1 MKINA
6 SYFTKLV
13 SIILFTAPSYAQSPD
28 FSALEGM
35 TAADLSVAV
44 PADQI
49 PDSRKYGVS
58 YRLNGVLT
66 VAGENVLLNTADG
79 RVFTLDMSLRKARR
93 FDGQTVNI
101 RAKAIAADDL
111 DTLNVDEIELYNPAE
126 HDIQLPPRQ
135 DKRRAAKVLAETKA
149 GIEVENVRWLY
160 DAEPSADKFDWATAK
175 IRPELVKKVYFVKK
189 PFPPEWLA
197 AHSLFVF
204 TFEDGGLTDAN
215 GNQAS
220 GLALTVEAFLREG
233 EVYDL
238 KTGLK
243 DRFGVVWLLTTW
255 EDYAARTALVDKAR
269 LVPYE
274 VKLSKAQNA
283 EMLKEA
289 LRLSSVNRDG
299 EYYHTVTNNCTNN
312 LLILMNRVLPEK
324 QQIRMWTIP
333 YLVYNGRA
341 TMPVVVPG
349 YLQGKGRL
357 GPELGTIDASN
368 YKRPLD

>member
-1 MKINA
+1 MRINT
-6 SYFTKLV
+6 SYFAGMI
-13 SIILFTAPSYAQSPD
+13 SMILFTAPVCAQQPD

-35 TAADLSVAV
+35 TAADLAVSV

-49 PDSRKYGVS
+49 PDSRKYGVT

-66 VAGENVLLNTADG
+66 VDGEDVRFNTADG
-79 RVFTLDMSLRKARR
+79 RVFSLDMSLRKARG
-93 FDGQTVNI
+93 FDGRTVNI

-111 DTLNVDEIELYNPAE
+111 GTLKVDEIELYDPAE

-135 DKRRAAKVLAETKA
+135 DKRRVARLVADGKS
-149 GIEVENVRWLY
+149 GMEVENVRWLY
-160 DAEPSADKFDWATAK
+160 DAAPAEDKFDWATAK

-220 GLALTVEAFLREG
+220 GLALTIEAFLREG

-243 DRFGVVWLLTTW
+243 DRFGIVWLLTTW
-255 EDYAARTALVDKAR
+255 EDYAARTALIDKAR

-274 VKLSKAQNA
+274 VRFSRSQTA
-283 EMLKEA
+283 EMLREA
-289 LRLSSVNRDG
+289 LRLSSVNREG
-299 EYYHTVTNNCTNN
+299 EFYHTVTNNCTNN
-312 LLILMNRVLPEK
+312 LLILMNRVLPER
-324 QQIRMWTIP
+324 QRIRMWTIP
-333 YLVYNGRA
+333 YMVYNVRA

-349 YLQGKGRL
+349 YLQGKGLL

>member
-1 MKINA
+1 MRTNA
-6 SYFTKLV
+6 SFFAKII
-13 SIILFTAPSYAQSPD
+13 SIILFTAPAYSQNPD
-28 FSALEGM
+28 FSALEAM
-35 TAADLSVAV
+35 TAADLATAI
-44 PADQI
+44 PAERL
-49 PDSRKYGVS
+49 SEAKKYGVT

-66 VAGENVLLNTADG
+66 LDGERIRFNTADG
-79 RVFTLDMSLRKARR
+79 RVFALDMSLRKARGFNGR
-93 FDGQTVNI
+93 TVNI

-111 DTLNVDEIELYNPAE
+111 EILKVDEIEVYDPAE

-135 DKRRAAKVLAETKA
+135 DKRRVARLVADGKS
-149 GIEVENVRWLY
+149 GMEVENVRWLY
-160 DAEPSADKFDWATAK
+160 DAEPSDQKFDWTTAK

-220 GLALTVEAFLREG
+220 GLALTIEAFLREG

-243 DRFGVVWLLTTW
+243 DRFGIVWLLTTW
-255 EDYAARTALVDKAR
+255 EDYAARTALIDKAR
-269 LVPYE
+269 LIPYE
-274 VKLSKAQNA
+274 VKFSRAQTA
-283 EMLKEA
+283 EMLREA
-289 LRLSSVNRDG
+289 LRLSSVNREG
-299 EYYHTVTNNCTNN
+299 EFYHTVTNNCTNN
-312 LLILMNRVLPEK
+312 LLILMNRVLPER

-333 YLVYNGRA
+333 YMVYNVRA

-349 YLQGKGRL
+349 YLQGKGLL
-357 GPELGTIDASN
+357 GSELGTIDSSN
-368 YKRPLD
+368 YSRLLD